1 MSDTDKPTPNENGE
15 AAEQPVKKI
24 NGGRNLI
31 ILGLAAIAVAVT
43 TSGISLW
50 IYRQNDIYLDR
61 SRPGFISDGEENED
75 IKIDK
80 FSEEGEISKE
90 VLDKYL
96 EEFDYVQ
103 GKVDGL
109 SNAFSTEALDDKN
122 FLYDD
127 EEETVDDS
135 ETLDYEDAS

>member
-1 MSDTDKPTPNENGE
+1 MSDNDKPTPNENGE

-96 EEFDYVQ
+96 EESGNSLDFKDLCNYLIEIFTLQVY
-103 GKVDGL
+103 
-109 SNAFSTEALDDKN
+109 SNC
-122 FLYDD
+122 FLFY
-127 EEETVDDS
+127 
-135 ETLDYEDAS
+135 